1 VVVSLIN
8 FVAYLSTQMAR
19 NNEEGGFN
27 QAAVEFPEA
36 EKRFLKH
43 HEVCRVATC
52 HNDTPHVT
60 PVNFVFDDGFFYFA
74 TDYDTKKYRD
84 LAKNKRSALVVDVYN
99 SSLENQAVIVQGIV
113 EFIERGE
120 EFQKLY
126 DIFYEK
132 FDWVR
137 EEPWKEGEAPFV
149 KVKPLH
155 KVSWGF

>member
-1 VVVSLIN
+1 
-8 FVAYLSTQMAR
+8 MAR
-19 NNEEGGFN
+19 KIGGGSFTPTT
-27 QAAVEFPEA
+27 VEFPEA

-43 HEVCRVATC
+43 HEVCRVSTSQ
-52 HNDTPHVT
+52 NDNPHIT
-60 PVNFVFDDGFFYFA
+60 PVNFVSVD
-74 TDYDTKKYRD
+74 
-84 LAKNKRSALVVDVYN
+84 NK
-99 SSLENQAVIVQGIV
+99 AVIIQGVV

-126 DIFYEK
+126 DIFYQK

-137 EEPWKEGEAPFV
+137 QDPWKEGEAPFV

>member
-1 VVVSLIN
+1 
-8 FVAYLSTQMAR
+8 MAR
-19 NNEEGGFN
+19 KNDEEDGLK
-27 QAAVEFPEA
+27 QAVVEFPEA

-43 HEVCRVATC
+43 HEVCRVATS

-74 TDYDTKKYRD
+74 TDYDTKKYRN
-84 LAKNKRSALVVDVYN
+84 LAKSKKSALVVDVYN
-99 SSLENQAVIVQGIV
+99 SSVDNKAIIVQGVV
-113 EFIERGE
+113 EFVERGE
-120 EFQKLY
+120 EFKKLY

-155 KVSWGF
+155 KASWGF

>member
-1 VVVSLIN
+1 
-8 FVAYLSTQMAR
+8 MAR
-19 NNEEGGFN
+19 KNQKGGFK
-27 QAAVEFPEA
+27 QALVEFPEA

-43 HEVCRVATC
+43 IEVCRVATSQ
-52 HNDTPHVT
+52 NDTPHVT

-74 TDYDTKKYRD
+74 TDYDTKKYRN
-84 LAKNKRSALVVDVYN
+84 LAKNKKSALVVDVYN
-99 SSLENQAVIVQGIV
+99 SSKDNKAVIVQGVV
-113 EFIERGE
+113 EFVERGE

-137 EEPWKEGEAPFV
+137 EDPWKEGEAPFV

>member
-1 VVVSLIN
+1 
-8 FVAYLSTQMAR
+8 MAR
-19 NNEEGGFN
+19 KNNEGGSKQGLVQF
-27 QAAVEFPEA
+27 AEA
-36 EKRFLKH
+36 ERRFLKD
-43 HEVCRVATC
+43 HEVCRVATSS
-52 HNDTPHVT
+52 NDNPHIT
-60 PVNFVFDDGFFYFA
+60 PVNFVFDDGYFYFA
-74 TDYDTKKYRD
+74 TDYDTKKYRN
-84 LAKNKRSALVVDVYN
+84 LAKNKKAALVVDVYK
-99 SSLENQAVIVQGIV
+99 SSTDNRAVIIQGVV
-113 EFIERGE
+113 ELVERGQ